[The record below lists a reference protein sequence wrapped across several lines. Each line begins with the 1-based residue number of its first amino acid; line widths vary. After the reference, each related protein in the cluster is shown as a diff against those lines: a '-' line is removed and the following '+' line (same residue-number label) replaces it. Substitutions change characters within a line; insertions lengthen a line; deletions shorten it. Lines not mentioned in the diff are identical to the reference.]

1 MKIIQWLVVLILFS
15 VLVCILSPLVDVR
28 FSLIPYDVLTN
39 KFYGETH
46 LWCKVVYYGVSVA
59 TCALAVVPLGIFL
72 WKYRSAAPDNK
83 QTLKRMVLVSYLSL
97 ILGPGLLANS
107 FFKQNWG
114 RARPYQVIRDHH
126 PFSYPWQPHFNRP
139 ADNSFPS
146 GHVTIG
152 AFLGIPFIAAR
163 RRKIGMALCAGGF
176 LLVGTVRWLQGG
188 HYFSDIVMA
197 AIFIWLINILVTM
210 FVDRYFITKDGVDL
224 KLT

>member
-1 MKIIQWLVVLILFS
+1 MKILVRWLIVLILCGG
-15 VLVCILSPLVDVR
+15 LVFLFSPLTDIYL
-28 FSLIPYDVLTN
+28 SLIPYDPLTN

-46 LWCKVVYYGVSVA
+46 LWCKIVYYGVSVA
-59 TCALAVVPLGIFL
+59 TVLLSTIPLGLFI
-72 WKYRSAAPDNK
+72 WKYKSAAPGQK
-83 QTLKRMVLVSYLSL
+83 LLLKRMVLISYLSL

-152 AFLGIPFIAAR
+152 AFLGVPFIAVR
-163 RRKIGMALCAGGF
+163 RRKIGLALCAGGF
-176 LLVGTVRWLQGG
+176 VLVGTVRWLQGG

-197 AIFIWLINILVTM
+197 GILIWIVNILVTM
-210 FVDRYFITKDGVDL
+210 FVDRYFISRNINR
-224 KLT
+224 LT